1 MKYKGYF
8 GEVQYDSD
16 AKIFHGEVVGLKD
29 VITFQAK
36 TVDGLEKAFKDSIN
50 DYLEWCKERNEKPEK
65 TYSGKIHLRM
75 NPELH
80 AQLALEA
87 AKKRISL
94 NDLINKLLN
103 QNIQN
108 FFIT

>member
-1 MKYKGYF
+1 
-8 GEVQYDSD
+8 
-16 AKIFHGEVVGLKD
+16 
-29 VITFQAK
+29 
-36 TVDGLEKAFKDSIN
+36 
-50 DYLEWCKERNEKPEK
+50 
-65 TYSGKIHLRM
+65 M

>member
-1 MKYKGYF
+1 MMKFKGYF
-8 GEVQYDSD
+8 GDVKYDFE

-50 DYLEWCKERNEKPEK
+50 DYLEWCVERNEKPEK

-75 NPELH
+75 EPTLH

-87 AKKRISL
+87 VKKSISL
-94 NDLINKLLN
+94 NDLINRLLK
-103 QNIQN
+103 QTN
-108 FFIT
+108 FA